1 MEASNEGERLVFPFV
16 GKLYDVSNAALFYAH
31 NGRLDAA
38 QEQLKGKKPR
48 KRWI

>member
-16 GKLYDVSNAALFYAH
+16 GKLYDISNAALFYAH

-38 QEQLKGKKPR
+38 QEQLKGQ
-48 KRWI
+48 